1 MTDSI
6 RLMVSDIVRA
16 GRELAEQTRATAT
29 ERERCPQCEGRGEI
43 WDDDDQIADCPN
55 CAGFGFLGSDEDDE
69 PAPDDDAEERA
80 AFDEAPPPDI
90 EPLGDDEPREDY
102 TRDLQDRF
110 PEDG

>member
-69 PAPDDDAEERA
+69 PEPDEDD
-80 AFDEAPPPDI
+80 
-90 EPLGDDEPREDY
+90 
-102 TRDLQDRF
+102 
-110 PEDG
+110 